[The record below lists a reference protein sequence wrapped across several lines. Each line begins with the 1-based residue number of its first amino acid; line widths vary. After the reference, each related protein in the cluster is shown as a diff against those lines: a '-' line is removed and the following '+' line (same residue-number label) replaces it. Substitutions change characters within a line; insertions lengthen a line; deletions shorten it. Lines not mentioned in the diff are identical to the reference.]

1 MVLDNANDTLL
12 VAVELLSIAEHEY
25 TPSLSILTLSIVKL
39 DDLEHVT
46 AESNVENDNTIW
58 PLLVLKVSLVLY
70 VTLSTVHMSVARLVT
85 DDTLQVKVVLS
96 PENKSDGGWLTATL
110 DETEPRVAQS
120 EEKI

>member
-39 DDLEHVT
+39 DNLEHVT

-58 PLLVLKVSLVLY
+58 PLLVLKVPLVLY
-70 VTLSTVHMSVARLVT
+70 VTLSTVHMSVVRLVT
-85 DDTLQVKVVLS
+85 DETLQFSVVLS
-96 PENKSDGGWLTATL
+96 PATKFDGGWVRATFGEL
-110 DETEPRVAQS
+110 RESRKQS
-120 EEKI
+120 